1 MKHLRRLHHS
11 LVPTRFLRN
20 ILAAAGLLFL
30 AGSVMA
36 QTNQGTITGTVTDT
50 QGAIIP
56 SAQVLLT
63 QTGTGFV
70 LKQATNHSGIYV
82 FSPVPI
88 GEYSLRVTASG
99 FATVQQNGLN
109 LSVNQ
114 TLTSNITLQP
124 GNVSQTVTVQGG
136 AAQLMQ
142 TEEASTGQVMSS
154 RVIND
159 TPLALRNYVFIA
171 QLAAGV
177 TESQG
182 SRGEGRGD
190 FDANG
195 LRAEQN
201 NFILDGVDNNSNQV
215 DFLNGASF
223 VVKPPPDAL
232 AEFKVQTG
240 DYDAEFGHSA
250 GAVVNAAIKSGT
262 NQIHGDLWE
271 YVRNNDLGVARD
283 YFNRTC
289 TSAGCTPK
297 PIPPYHQNQFGG
309 TLGGPFW
316 KNKLF
321 WFADI
326 EALRVVNPSNNTY
339 TVPTALMRQG
349 NFSELLNTSLTGKSQ
364 PVQLYQPGSGGT
376 TQLSCNGQ
384 NNVLCANQ
392 ISPIAQRLLNLYP
405 QPNTGAVGQTYSN
418 YNVNTSTGDNS
429 VSWDARLDW
438 NPSQHDQ
445 AFFRASYYN
454 ERGTYNPPLGF
465 ILDGGGYGSDGQFVN
480 MGENYDLSETH
491 EFTPT
496 LVNEF
501 RFGYNWGHPN
511 WVPLSYDT
519 NVAAQE
525 GLGGI
530 PYSPGNGGLPSTSI
544 SGLSGIG
551 GPQWYPA
558 IEYENVFQIL
568 DDVTRTIGKHTIKA
582 GVDFQH
588 VRVATTAPVAPHGS
602 YSFSGFY
609 TGQPG
614 NAYAGFGA
622 ADFLADNDAP
632 PGSPAGTTPG
642 SAASA
647 GLTAFFNID
656 NVRWYKAAYAQDTWK
671 VTPKM
676 TLNIGLRYEYFQPMI
691 ERHDHQAL
699 FYPTSKAPGAG
710 VGNYVLANSQKS
722 DYLAPGFLNLLT
734 KDHLNLLYTGTR
746 SLVNSQYNQFAPRVG
761 IDYSVTPRLVVRTG
775 YGLFY
780 GGLES
785 IGGAPNLGY
794 SYPFQYSV
802 NFPQLACKPGN
813 CPSIGQTY
821 GINLAT
827 GFSTQPGWNN
837 GLANDPTPST
847 PSLLGTQPNYYTPYT
862 QQWNLTAQYALSN
875 TMSWTIGY
883 VGNNSRHLEGFPD
896 QNAPMGLVGPSDNAN
911 HDRPFPDFG
920 GSQFDMHEGISSYN
934 SLQTTFQKHY
944 ASGLSFLTDYTWGHA
959 LDDTQTPL
967 NGGGNLYRMPQVL
980 PMRSEYASSD
990 WDIRHRFSFNG
1001 QYDLPFGKGRAHLSQ
1016 GGWTNEVVGGW
1027 STDLVFTAQTGD
1039 PVSLGT
1045 NNSGVNGSNARRAIR
1060 LTDPFKAGGTADPS
1074 VANGG
1079 HDGGNAG
1086 VTCASST
1093 RNVNHWYNPCSFVNP
1108 LPGGPDKATGLPGIP
1123 NTQSA
1128 SNPVG
1133 SPLTTAG
1140 EVLPYLGSARNQV
1153 VGPGYERINM
1163 SLFKNFTTYESQYL
1177 QFRADAFNLFN
1188 TPAFGNPGNGINSN
1202 GGLITGTHNMGQFT
1216 PNSRFLQLA
1225 LKYYF

>member
-1 MKHLRRLHHS
+1 MIHSRRLHHS
-11 LVPTRFLRN
+11 LYSAHLLSSALVAVVLVF
-20 ILAAAGLLFL
+20 AAGGL
-30 AGSVMA
+30 MA
-36 QTNQGTITGTVTDT
+36 QTNQGTITGTVTDP
-50 QGAIIP
+50 QGAVVAN
-56 SAQVLLT
+56 AQVTLT
-63 QTGTGFV
+63 QIATGLV
-70 LKQATNHSGIYV
+70 MQRSTNRDGLYV
-82 FSPVPI
+82 FSPVAI
-88 GEYSLRVTASG
+88 GSYSLSATASG
-99 FATVQQNGLN
+99 FATVDETGLTLN
-109 LSVNQ
+109 VNQ
-114 TLTSNITLQP
+114 TLTINFTLRP

-177 TESQG
+177 TEAQG

-262 NQIHGDLWE
+262 NQIHGDVWE
-271 YVRNNDLGVARD
+271 YLRNNDLGVARD
-283 YFNRTC
+283 YFNQ
-289 TSAGCTPK
+289 TPQ
-297 PIPPYHQNQFGG
+297 PEPAYHQNQFGG

-326 EALRVVNPSNNTY
+326 EALRVVSPSNSTY

-349 NFSELLNTSLTGKSQ
+349 NFSELLNTSLTGDSQ
-364 PVQLYQPGSGGT
+364 PVTLYEPGSGGAT
-376 TQLSCNGQ
+376 PLTCNSQ
-384 NNVLCANQ
+384 PNVFCTNQ
-392 ISPIAQRLLNLYP
+392 IDTTAQKLLNLYP
-405 QPNTGAVGQTYSN
+405 SPNNGAVGQTYNN
-418 YNVNTSTGDNS
+418 YVVNTSTGDNT
-429 VSWDARLDW
+429 VQWDARLDW
-438 NPSQHDQ
+438 NASRDDQ

-465 ILDGGGYGSDGQFVN
+465 VLDGGGYGGDGSFVN

-491 EFTPT
+491 EFNQS

-501 RFGYNWGHPN
+501 RFGYNWGHPQ

-519 NVAAQE
+519 NVSAQE

-544 SGLSGIG
+544 SGISGIG

-558 IEYENVFQIL
+558 IEYENVFQFL
-568 DDVTRTIGKHTIKA
+568 DDVTKVAGRHTIKM

-588 VRVATTAPVAPHGS
+588 VRVATEAPIAPHGA
-602 YSFSGFY
+602 YTFNGFY
-609 TGQPG
+609 TGAPG
-614 NAYAGFGA
+614 VSFTGSGV
-622 ADFLADNDAP
+622 ADFLADDDTP
-632 PGSPAGTTPG
+632 PGAPAGSTPG
-642 SAASA
+642 SMNSA
-647 GLTAFFNID
+647 ELTAFFNID

-671 VTPKM
+671 VTPKL
-676 TLNIGLRYEYFQPMI
+676 TLNIGLRYEYFQPI
-691 ERHDHQAL
+691 EERHDHQAL
-699 FYPTSKAPGAG
+699 WYPTSIAPGSG
-710 VGNYVLANSQKS
+710 VGNYVMANSQKS
-722 DYLAPGFLNLLT
+722 DYLAPGFVTDLAQDNITLS
-734 KDHLNLLYTGTR
+734 YTSTR
-746 SLVNSQYNQFAPRVG
+746 SLVKSQYSQFAPRLGV
-761 IDYSVTPRLVVRTG
+761 DYALSRRLVVRSG

-794 SYPFQYSV
+794 SYPFQYTV
-802 NFPQLACKPGN
+802 NFYGPSCTLDSNDCQ
-813 CPSIGQTY
+813 SIGQTY
-821 GINLAT
+821 GVNLAN

-837 GLANDPTPST
+837 GLASDPTPST
-847 PSLLGTQPNYYTPYT
+847 PGLIGTQPNYYTPYT
-862 QQWNLTAQYALSN
+862 QQWNLTAEYALTN

-896 QNAPMGLVGPSDNAN
+896 QNAPAGLVGPGDNAN
-911 HDRPFPDFG
+911 HDRPFPAFG
-920 GSQFDMHEGISSYN
+920 GSQFDMHEGVSSYN
-934 SLQTTFQKHY
+934 SLQTTIQKHY
-944 ASGLSFLTDYTWGHA
+944 ANGLSFLADYTWGHA
-959 LDDTQTPL
+959 MDDTETPL
-967 NGGGNLYRMPQVL
+967 NGGSNTYRMPLVL
-980 PMRSEYASSD
+980 PMRAEYASSD
-990 WDIRHRFSFNG
+990 WDVRQRFSLNG
-1001 QYDLPFGKGRAHLSQ
+1001 QYDLPFGVGRKYLSQ
-1016 GGWTNEVVGGW
+1016 SGWQNEVVGGW
-1027 STDLVFTAQTGD
+1027 SADLVFTAQTGEPTSIGAND
-1039 PVSLGT
+1039 SWA
-1045 NNSGVNGSNARRAIR
+1045 NGSNQVRAIVIA
-1060 LTDPFKAGGTADPS
+1060 DPFKTGGSPNSTNPGTSCAG
-1074 VANGG
+1074 
-1079 HDGGNAG
+1079 
-1086 VTCASST
+1086 ST
-1093 RNVNHWYNPCSFVNP
+1093 RNITHWYNPCSFANP
-1108 LPGGPDKATGLPGIP
+1108 LPSSNIPDSQT
-1123 NTQSA
+1123 A

-1133 SPLTTAG
+1133 SPLTTPG
-1140 EVLPYLGSARNQV
+1140 EVLPYLGPARNQV

-1163 SLFKNFTTYESQYL
+1163 SLFKNFTTYENQYL

-1188 TPAFGNPGNGINSN
+1188 TPAFNNPGNGINSN
-1202 GGLITGTHNMGQFT
+1202 GGQITSTHNMGQFT